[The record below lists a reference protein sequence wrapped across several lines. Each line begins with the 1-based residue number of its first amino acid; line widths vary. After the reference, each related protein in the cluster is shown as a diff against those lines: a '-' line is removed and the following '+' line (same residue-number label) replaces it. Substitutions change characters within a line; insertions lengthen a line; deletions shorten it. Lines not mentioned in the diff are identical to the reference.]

1 MKTPRTKFI
10 NSVFCLCRYLSVDH
24 FGNVTC
30 ESEEKTEGAKFY
42 VAVANDGTGRWAL
55 RNAVRGYFL
64 GAAND
69 KLLCSAKVSII
80 YKL

>member
-1 MKTPRTKFI
+1 M
-10 NSVFCLCRYLSVDH
+10 
-24 FGNVTC
+24 TC

-69 KLLCSAKVSII
+69 KLLCSAKVSIV
-80 YKL
+80 